1 MASQINTSN
10 VNTTNSIFRGTGAG
24 KVSDRLSLGQRT
36 RLIEAPVTFQP
47 VHREV
52 VPVVSSG
59 KVIEK
64 EVVVNVARSD
74 PEDRKIIAE
83 CMAKIALLIMENN
96 KIRYQIE
103 RTEHQ
108 ISQKQR
114 R

>member
-1 MASQINTSN
+1 MATHTNNSNINQ
-10 VNTTNSIFRGTGAG
+10 TNSIFRGTGAS
-24 KVSDRLSLGQRT
+24 KMSDRLSLGQRS
-36 RLIEAPVTFQP
+36 RQVEAPVNFQP
-47 VHREV
+47 IHREV
-52 VPVVSSG
+52 APVQAG

-64 EVVVNVARSD
+64 EVVVNVAKSD

-108 ISQKQR
+108 INQKNGR
-114 R
+114 A